1 MSAITLFEELQELS
15 LESKDSKVGD
25 GAIIYI
31 VSKLGIL
38 KDDNDD
44 YFIKMAVVANV
55 LNAVPETFHKKIG
68 RYVGDFGPKQKKNIE
83 DINKR
88 YDVNINAEDVINIV
102 IFAFEYETER
112 KKHLEEIVRHR
123 EFYESAVL

>member
-1 MSAITLFEELQELS
+1 MSAKTFFEELQELS

-55 LNAVPETFHKKIG
+55 LNAVPETFHKKI
-68 RYVGDFGPKQKKNIE
+68 
-83 DINKR
+83 DI
-88 YDVNINAEDVINIV
+88 
-102 IFAFEYETER
+102 
-112 KKHLEEIVRHR
+112 
-123 EFYESAVL
+123 SM